1 MSDKLFW
8 SLNTGSPGGG
18 VADSGSLEVEA
29 VTSASVTVD
38 AGATMELAFQL
49 EDVTKIGMLLV
60 KGSTYGGTL
69 RVSAGGSEV
78 VLTGPLILYGDA
90 IALFSDSL
98 GTVTV
103 ANDAVDSADVDVLLG
118 LKLTA

>member
-1 MSDKLFW
+1 MPEQLSW
-8 SLNTGSPGGG
+8 SLKTGSSGGG
-18 VADSGSLEVEA
+18 TADSGSLEVEA

-49 EDVTKIGMLLV
+49 EDVSKITMLLV
-60 KGSTYGGTL
+60 KSSTYGGTL

-98 GTVTV
+98 ETVTV
-103 ANDAVDSADVDVLLG
+103 ANDDAVAADVDVLLG